1 MGYKGDRD
9 RTKNRNQYE
18 YNYEQID
25 WTKNEPDTQRLEENR
40 STKRKQPVLPER
52 NREYEGNQRRDVEQ
66 VSKTSL

>member
-18 YNYEQID
+18 NNYEQID

-40 STKRKQPVLPER
+40 STKRKQPDLPER
-52 NREYEGNQRRDVEQ
+52 NREYEGNQ
-66 VSKTSL
+66 